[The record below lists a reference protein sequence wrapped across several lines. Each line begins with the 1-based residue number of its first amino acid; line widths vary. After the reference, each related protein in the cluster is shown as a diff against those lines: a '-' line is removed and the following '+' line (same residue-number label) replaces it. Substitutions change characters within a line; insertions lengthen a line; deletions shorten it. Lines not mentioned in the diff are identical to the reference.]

1 MASEAAWLKGKDGQ
15 RLPLGKNK
23 TTLTV
28 TGLLMEGGGPK
39 GVSVFAIRLRRSHSS
54 ITRNHTN

>member
-28 TGLLMEGGGPK
+28 TGLLMEGVANLGDINFI
-39 GVSVFAIRLRRSHSS
+39 VEANR
-54 ITRNHTN
+54 